1 MDPQATPQTGL
12 RQRIGPLPLWGWGA
26 AAIAVFV
33 GYYYWTN
40 RNASS
45 SDASNLDGSSS
56 GTYDYSEDY
65 SSGYDN
71 GYAAAFNA
79 MGTGTSGTTTTPA
92 PAQTGDAQ
100 GPIAHNSFKAKTK
113 DPSGRTQ
120 TVKGYG
126 TWIKKG
132 GKWVWQV
139 GIPKQFAL
147 PGNGT
152 ATAASGVNQPQVTA
166 AATPA
171 AAATDS
177 ASLQDAMAP
186 GAVTLDQATGTASAG
201 TTAGSTTGAV
211 GTTKSGSSG
220 TSKPAQ
226 TTSNANRIAQ
236 IMKDLQNPGPNFTAA
251 QQQQYLA
258 SYKTL
263 TGHAYTGKLG
273 QLQVGQHVAYATV

>member
-1 MDPQATPQTGL
+1 MDPNAAPPQTGL
-12 RQRIGPLPLWGWGA
+12 RQKIGPLPLWGWGA
-26 AAIAVFV
+26 AAILVFV

-40 RNASS
+40 RNSSSSSS
-45 SDASNLDGSSS
+45 SDVSGSD
-56 GTYDYSEDY
+56 GTYNYSEDY

-71 GYAAAFNA
+71 GYAAGFNS
-79 MGTGTSGTTTTPA
+79 TGGTTGSTGGSGGTT
-92 PAQTGDAQ
+92 QTGDAQ

-113 DPSGRTQ
+113 DPSGKNQ

-132 GKWVWQV
+132 GKWVWQA

-152 ATAASGVNQPQVTA
+152 ASGASAATSDVQA
-166 AATPA
+166 AATPQA
-171 AAATDS
+171 SSPDAAT
-177 ASLQDAMAP
+177 LQDSMQTP
-186 GAVTLDQATGTASAG
+186 GTATLDQATGTASVG
-201 TTAGSTTGAV
+201 TSGGSTTGAV

-220 TSKPAQ
+220 STGPAQ
-226 TTSNANRIAQ
+226 TTNNANRIAQ
-236 IMKDLQNPGPNFTAA
+236 IMKDLANPGPNFTQA

-258 SYKTL
+258 SYKSL